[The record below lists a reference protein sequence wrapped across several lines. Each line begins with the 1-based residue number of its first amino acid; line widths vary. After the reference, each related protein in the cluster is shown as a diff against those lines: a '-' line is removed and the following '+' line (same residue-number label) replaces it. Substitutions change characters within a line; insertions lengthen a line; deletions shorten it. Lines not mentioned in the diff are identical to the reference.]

1 MKHYIVKDKFFSEA
15 KNLRKVF
22 EDRFKDPRKTNGD
35 RFVWD
40 YWYVQNQYQLVR
52 TPAYHYFPEKMFKGF
67 EDALVKWGRETL
79 GCHSITPP
87 WLSYYVD
94 GCHQGMHSDVPH
106 GPWAYVFSLTPKIRK
121 FKGGETLILRPDV
134 LNYWQN
140 FADDKDR
147 EADSFLEKITAEF
160 NRLIVFDPR
169 FPHGV
174 TEVEGTRD
182 PMEARL
188 VIHGWFVEPRPYVV
202 GPLSTTQ
209 VQVALDDFLYQL
221 GEFLPELGD
230 VHGTISLRAKISAS
244 GVVSKIDVLTNT
256 VVAVKAIE
264 QANHVLVKF
273 LLMTLKQ
280 LKFPKKTKDSVVV
293 IPLLFK

>member
-1 MKHYIVKDKFFSEA
+1 MKHYLIQDKFFSGA
-15 KNLRKVF
+15 KDLRKVF
-22 EDRFKDPRKTNGD
+22 EDRFKNPRKTEGD

-40 YWYVQNQYQLVR
+40 YWYVQNQYQLIR
-52 TPAYHYFPEKMFKGF
+52 TPAYHYFPDAIFKQL
-67 EDALVKWGRETL
+67 ENELVRWGRETL

-94 GCHQGMHSDVPH
+94 GCHQGLHSDVPH

-121 FKGGETLILRPDV
+121 FKGGETLILKPSV

-140 FADDKDR
+140 FSDNQDR
-147 EADSFLEKITAEF
+147 EADSFIEKIPADF
-160 NRLIVFDPR
+160 NRLVVFDPR

-202 GPLSTTQ
+202 GPLTTTQ
-209 VQVALDDFLYQL
+209 VQVALDEFLFRL
-221 GEFLPELGD
+221 GEFLPEVGD
-230 VHGTISLRAKISAS
+230 VNGTISVQVRVATS
-244 GVVSKIDVLTNT
+244 GEVLSVKVLTNT
-256 VVAVKAIE
+256 VIGLRNEAEARKILA
-264 QANHVLVKF
+264 KF
-273 LLMTLKQ
+273 ILTTLKEI
-280 LKFPKKTKDSVVV
+280 KFPKKSKESTVV